1 MSDFERMHYMSGM
14 LLTAEEFATEQSY
27 HVERRRLLNRM
38 LHGAGVV
45 IGLEV
50 TGGADD
56 GTVTVAPGFALDRC
70 GREILI
76 SEPEHVAVPTTTGGA
91 VSVYAVYAEVE
102 TERSTIRETHTLD
115 VSATPPDD
123 AVVLG
128 IIASDGTIA
137 PPRPQSS

>member
-14 LLTAEEFATEQSY
+14 LLTAEEFATEQTY

-45 IGLEV
+45 AGLEV
-50 TGGADD
+50 TTGTDD
-56 GTVTVAPGFALDRC
+56 GTVTIAPGFALDRC

-76 SEPEHVAVPTTTGGA
+76 SEAEHVAVSTATGGS
-91 VSVYAVYAEVE
+91 VSVYALYAEVE
-102 TERSTIRETHTLD
+102 TERSTIRETYTLEA
-115 VSATPPDD
+115 SPTPPED

-128 IIASDGTIA
+128 IVGSDGTIA
-137 PPRPQSS
+137 PPPA

>member
-14 LLTAEEFATEQSY
+14 LLTAEELATEQTY

-45 IGLEV
+45 TGLEL
-50 TGGADD
+50 TGGPGD

-76 SEPEHVAVPTTTGGA
+76 SEPEHVAVPTAGGA
-91 VSVYAVYAEVE
+91 VSVYALYAEVG

-115 VSATPPDD
+115 ASPTPPED

-128 IIASDGTIA
+128 IVGSDGTIA
-137 PPRPQSS
+137 PPPA